1 MKYLILAVALTALQ
15 ANADI
20 RSESVQS
27 VGLSQQHI
35 YFDTIEGR
43 FKAVYHC
50 PTELHKLKE
59 AKRVVVKPQSLLK
72 ENAKVAV
79 RVDRK
84 VESCVFGEFTPA

>member
-1 MKYLILAVALTALQ
+1 MKYLMIAALLVATT

-27 VGLSQQHI
+27 IVLSQRHI

-50 PTELHKLKE
+50 PVELLNIKE
-59 AKRVVVKPQSLLK
+59 AKRVVVTPQSLLK